1 MQVVEELKKK
11 REQLGGRIEALRG
24 EIAVLEQRRV
34 AFDTVL
40 KVYDESYCPDGA
52 VRVRSRKP
60 PKVPASSVTPLLKDL
75 DKRGALLRIL
85 RDAEAPVSTAD
96 CAKQVALQI
105 GLTEDDPRL
114 GQIGNVLSRDLDKLV
129 RDGRARYAGVA
140 DGQRRLWESAA

>member
-1 MQVVEELKKK
+1 MQLVEELKKK
-11 REQLGGRIEALRG
+11 REELEPKIDALRG
-24 EIAVLEQRRV
+24 EIAVLEQQRA

-40 KVYDESYCPDGA
+40 KVYDESYRPNGA
-52 VRVRSRKP
+52 ARICSRKP
-60 PKVPASSVTPLLKDL
+60 LKVPASAVTPLLKDL

-105 GLTEDDPRL
+105 RLTEDDPRL

-129 RDGRARYAGVA
+129 KDGRGRYAGVA